1 MSNIDFGLTA
11 KDYAQYRAGFPDIFF
26 DRLMDEKVVRP
37 GQTLIDLGTGT
48 GTIARG
54 FAKRGC
60 KVIAI
65 DPSESL
71 MAQAKELDK
80 QAGVKVEYRTAK
92 TEETGLSDSCA
103 DVVVAGQCWHW
114 FERPK
119 AAQEVNRILK
129 AKGTII
135 IAHFDW
141 IPLKGNFIDATEK
154 LILEHNP
161 QWKLASGTGL
171 YPVWLRDLGEA
182 NFINIHTYS
191 FDVDVPY
198 SPEAWRGRIRASAG
212 VGASLPPEQVNRFDA
227 ELKALLE
234 AKYPSK
240 ILQAPHR
247 VFVVIA
253 NKL

>member
-1 MSNIDFGLTA
+1 MNSIDFGLTA
-11 KDYAQYRAGFPDIFF
+11 KDYAQYRAGFPDAFF
-26 DRLMDEKVVRP
+26 DRIMDEKVLRT

-65 DPSESL
+65 DPSEAL
-71 MAQAKELDK
+71 MEQARELDK
-80 QAGVKVEYRTAK
+80 QAGINIEYRIAK
-92 TEETGLSDSCA
+92 AEETGLPDLFA

-114 FERPK
+114 FDRPK
-119 AAQEVNRILK
+119 AAQEARRILK
-129 AKGTII
+129 PKGTII

-141 IPLKGNFIDATEK
+141 IPLNGNVVDATEK

-161 QWKLASGTGL
+161 QWKFAGGL
-171 YPVWLRDLGEA
+171 GIHPAWLRDLGEG

-191 FDVDVPY
+191 FDLDVPY

-227 ELKALLE
+227 ELKVLLE
-234 AKYPSK
+234 AKYPTK
-240 ILQAPHR
+240 IIRVPHR